1 MLPQAWR
8 PALREPASSSAR
20 TTGRLNN
27 RYKPRERQKEIQ
39 VKKVTIRFFDTGDHG
54 TAIYYLERGLCAWG
68 ILGDIPSGNG
78 DWSER
83 GPDSLIAQVAR
94 QYDGPRVG
102 QTSRWHLGGAEVV
115 SVEEVSP
122 EEAQRI
128 YISLGRAAAR
138 AAASAADDAQRRR
151 WAEKNAAQAS

>member
-39 VKKVTIRFFDTGDHG
+39 MKKVTIRFFDTVDHG

-78 DWSER
+78 DWAEI
-83 GPDSLIAQVAR
+83 GPDALIARAAR
-94 QYDGPRVG
+94 EYHGPKVG
-102 QTSRWHLGGAEVV
+102 QFSRWNLGRAEIV
-115 SVEEVSP
+115 SVDDVGQEA
-122 EEAQRI
+122 AQRI
-128 YISLGRAAAR
+128 YASLGRAAAR

-151 WAEKNAAQAS
+151 WAEKNAAEY

>member
-1 MLPQAWR
+1 M
-8 PALREPASSSAR
+8 
-20 TTGRLNN
+20 
-27 RYKPRERQKEIQ
+27 
-39 VKKVTIRFFDTGDHG
+39 KKVTIRFFDTGDHG

-83 GPDSLIAQVAR
+83 GPDALIARVSR
-94 QYDGPRVG
+94 EYHGPKVG
-102 QTSRWHLGGAEVV
+102 QSSRWYLGGAEVIA
-115 SVEEVSP
+115 VEEVSQ
-122 EEAQRI
+122 EAAQSI
-128 YISLGRAAAR
+128 YASLGRDAAR